1 MQPGTHNDDRKNA
14 KIKRPP
20 CGIRGWS
27 AAWSVLE
34 HVERDDHREILGRL
48 VRESGLQ
55 GAPALKY
62 MALRLC
68 CEAGLRLP
76 ESPPEKLDTL
86 LVTLIGDRARWSL
99 DPHRELFPL
108 AVKRA

>member
-1 MQPGTHNDDRKNA
+1 MLSGTHSDGRKNP
-14 KIKRPP
+14 KVKRPP

-34 HVERDDHREILGRL
+34 HVDRDDHREILSRL

-76 ESPPEKLDTL
+76 ESPPEALATEH
-86 LVTLIGDRARWSL
+86 VALIDYRAHASFE
-99 DPHRELFPL
+99 PHRELFPL
-108 AVKRA
+108 ARWRA

>member
-1 MQPGTHNDDRKNA
+1 MQPGTHNDNRKNA
-14 KIKRPP
+14 KVKRPP

-34 HVERDDHREILGRL
+34 RVERDDHREILSRL

-76 ESPPEKLDTL
+76 ESPPEALASEYVS
-86 LVTLIGDRARWSL
+86 LVDQRARASFE
-99 DPHRELFPL
+99 PHREPFPL
-108 AVKRA
+108 ARKRA